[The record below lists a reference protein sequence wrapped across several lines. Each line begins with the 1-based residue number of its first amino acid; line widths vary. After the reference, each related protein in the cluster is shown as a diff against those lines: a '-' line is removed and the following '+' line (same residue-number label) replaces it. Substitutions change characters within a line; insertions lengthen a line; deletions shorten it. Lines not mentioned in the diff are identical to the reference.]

1 MADIPHIPHSTHS
14 TLLLVGPIPMLGV
27 ACGFAQTLL
36 IADTSTVEVSE
47 CTAPTAIQE
56 RPLRVLFACAEGH

>member
-1 MADIPHIPHSTHS
+1 
-14 TLLLVGPIPMLGV
+14 MLGV

-47 CTAPTAIQE
+47 CTAPNVIQE